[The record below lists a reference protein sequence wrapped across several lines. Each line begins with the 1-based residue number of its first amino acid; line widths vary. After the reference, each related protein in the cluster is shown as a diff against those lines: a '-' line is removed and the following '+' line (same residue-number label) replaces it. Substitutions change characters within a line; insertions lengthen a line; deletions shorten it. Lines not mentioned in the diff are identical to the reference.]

1 MKDHS
6 TPSTDHLP
14 PTPHRQIRRATR
26 QREQTNLRLCI
37 YNRNTLHMTAATT
50 PPIHV
55 LRGILR
61 YVKKTSPSSTTA
73 PTAST
78 AASNATSQPTTE
90 HQSLHQHII
99 SQYKASASVSPER
112 ANVLRGIA
120 YDYWMLKADLV
131 ERARLHEIDAGADTK
146 LSPMELSKR
155 AAARAGLQ
163 LPKMDD

>member
-6 TPSTDHLP
+6 TPSVDHLP

-37 YNRNTLHMTAATT
+37 YLHMTAATT